1 VKEKL
6 GDQQQNRQNNLRIKE
21 QKIKNENEKLLNNA

>member
-1 VKEKL
+1 VKDKL
-6 GDQQQNRQNNLRIKE
+6 DDKQQNRQNNLKIKQ

>member
-1 VKEKL
+1 MKEKL